1 MYAAQIYSL
10 PPSQGV
16 SEVLTVGV
24 ADAAI
29 VIVMVEEDIVVGLDA
44 AVGVVDTAV
53 TVVVGLDA
61 VVVMVDM
68 AVAVAGGTEDG
79 ARIAATIA
87 GMSSVVKGRGAVVE
101 RRLRFGGGGSGVPL
115 PEF

>member
-1 MYAAQIYSL
+1 MYAAQVYSL
-10 PPSQGV
+10 PPSLGI

-29 VIVMVEEDIVVGLDA
+29 VVVTVEEG
-44 AVGVVDTAV
+44 
-53 TVVVGLDA
+53 VVVGLDTA
-61 VVVMVDM
+61 VGVVVGLDTVVVMVDM
-68 AVAVAGGTEDG
+68 AVTVAGGTEEC

-101 RRLRFGGGGSGVPL
+101 RRLRFGGGDSGVPL